1 LAVAVGFNQGDMN
14 MCRTKFL
21 FVLAFALSAL
31 PVLGSDSVTG
41 KYVEARTCQVYTG
54 PCFANGEVGSTG
66 KDAIMAWRIEAGKFD
81 GVDLAGQSVAVV
93 VKASETLGFN
103 GFEDSKTT
111 KAILFINASA
121 NESQSTALRAF
132 ALHQTG
138 IKSEQVVDVQCALIE
153 MDFDTAQLTAKL
165 TVGECA
171 KLSTRKARSTDCICS
186 NESGYYPPLVRL
198 KGFVPGVTID
208 GEVTARKLGT
218 RWSVPDTRTAYLG
231 SFDVDTSD
239 LQLAKNE

>member
-1 LAVAVGFNQGDMN
+1 
-14 MCRTKFL
+14 MCRTKFF

-41 KYVEARTCQVYTG
+41 NYVEVRTCQVYTG

-66 KDAIMAWRIEAGKFD
+66 KDAILAWHIEAGKFN
-81 GVDLAGQSVAVV
+81 GVDLGGQSVAVV
-93 VKASETLGFN
+93 VKASETLGFH

-111 KAILFINASA
+111 KAILFISATA

-138 IKSEQVVDVQCALIE
+138 IKAEQVVDVQRAPIE
-153 MDFDTAQLTAKL
+153 MDFDIAELTAKL

-171 KLSTRKARSTDCICS
+171 TLSTRKARPTDCICS
-186 NESGYYPPLVRL
+186 NESGYYPPLTPL
-198 KGFVPGVTID
+198 KGFVPGVTIE

-231 SFDVDTSD
+231 SFDVDASD
-239 LQLAKNE
+239 LRLAKNE